1 MEFLARVLALAIGY
15 AFGIFQTGYIYGK
28 MRGVDIR
35 KHGSGNTG
43 ATNTLRTFGWK
54 GGVITFAG
62 DCLKAVLAIWVATLL
77 LTDWVYADALVIQI
91 YAGLGAVLGHNFPFY
106 LNFKG
111 GKGIACTAGVAFVVC
126 PAAVP
131 VCLTVFILCLAL
143 SQYVSLGSILMAL
156 LFIIQVFV
164 FNGYGILELY
174 GTDAMEFNILAFI
187 LGALAIIRHKDNI
200 IRLAKGTENK
210 IGKKPEITT
219 DNQDSKEV

>member
-1 MEFLARVLALAIGY
+1 MVMRLAALAIGY
-15 AFGIFQTGYIYGK
+15 VFGIFQTGFFYGK
-28 MRGVDIR
+28 LHGVDIR

-62 DCLKAVLAIWVATLL
+62 DCLKAVFAILL
-77 LTDWVYADALVIQI
+77 VKYLLGGSFEGDIKVLEM

-106 LNFKG
+106 LKFKG
-111 GKGIACTAGVAFVVC
+111 GKGIACTAGVAFTVC

-131 VCLTVFILCLAL
+131 VCLTVFLLCLAL

-164 FNGYGILELY
+164 FNFYGILGLAEN
-174 GTDAMEFNILAFI
+174 AVVEFNVLAFI
-187 LGALAIIRHKDNI
+187 FGAMAIIRHKDNI
-200 IRLAKGTENK
+200 VRLINGTENK
-210 IGKKPEITT
+210 IGKKA
-219 DNQDSKEV
+219 K